1 MFLFL
6 FLLQTDDRS
15 ESNQAITFTT
25 HRTLSNAS
33 TIAPEFKED
42 EEEEEEEEYFM
53 GDPYMEEG
61 LSFRL
66 GSVSKVTLFFFV
78 LFSFSPTFFFF
89 FILLILF
96 FFAQSVCTLP
106 FLRSNFP
113 IFFPPKEDDIRDP
126 KNPDSF
132 PWCLMNLCITKLVQE
147 GVRKILTTAGL
158 EVLGTYVRTP
168 SPTKF

>member
-42 EEEEEEEEYFM
+42 EEEEEEEYFM

-61 LSFRL
+61 PSFRL

-89 FILLILF
+89 FILFILF
-96 FFAQSVCTLP
+96 FPAQSVCILP
-106 FLRSNFP
+106 F
-113 IFFPPKEDDIRDP
+113 
-126 KNPDSF
+126 
-132 PWCLMNLCITKLVQE
+132 
-147 GVRKILTTAGL
+147 
-158 EVLGTYVRTP
+158 
-168 SPTKF
+168 